1 MDFTT
6 GSVFGEQVKSMHKIL
21 VVNFPPFHLDDM
33 IDDYLRVFAKDKKI
47 GNNIVCILSSRKGA
61 MKKVQIP
68 FDDKLRA

>member
-1 MDFTT
+1 
-6 GSVFGEQVKSMHKIL
+6 MHKIL

-68 FDDKLRA
+68 FDDKLRAWYSHISAPECNLESW

>member
-33 IDDYLRVFAKDKKI
+33 IDDYLRAFAKDKK
-47 GNNIVCILSSRKGA
+47 NW
-61 MKKVQIP
+61 
-68 FDDKLRA
+68 